1 MLPLKHRTDYHE
13 YGHQNRCFFKGY
25 QAASHRRAD
34 TIGRI
39 IGTNIP
45 TDISTGAQQDEEYQF
60 DGGFTSVLLAA
71 GVRKI
76 FR

>member
-1 MLPLKHRTDYHE
+1 VLSLKHRTDNHKYRD
-13 YGHQNRCFFKGY
+13 QNRCFSKGY
-25 QAASHRRAD
+25 QAAPQRRAD
-34 TIGRI
+34 TIGGI
-39 IGTNIP
+39 VGTNIP
-45 TDISTGAQQDEEYQF
+45 TDISAGSQQDEEYQF